1 MEFKADLHTHTTH
14 SDGWLSVE
22 SLLRRAILHK
32 LDVLAITDHDTVSG
46 YHEALERNSKYGL
59 RIIPGIELSAQY
71 LEYEVHVLGY
81 FFDTRNSRITEY
93 VETLRNDRYQR
104 CLRIVENLRGT
115 GVDITM
121 ADVEAECKGD
131 MFGRPHIAK
140 ALIKKKVA
148 RNFSHAFKDFLG
160 NNSVSYEK
168 KYYITPSDAV
178 ALIHQAGGI
187 AVLAHPG
194 YLDDSSLRTII
205 SENFDA
211 IEAIHPSHSLPQ
223 RQKFM
228 DLAKELGIPWTG
240 GSDFH
245 GDNATD
251 RGYIGQYYLSKQE
264 LAAVEAL
271 VRM

>member
-22 SLLRRAILHK
+22 SLLRRAILHRI
-32 LDVLAITDHDTVSG
+32 DALAITDHDTVSG
-46 YHEALERNSKYGL
+46 YHEALEKNTKYGIRL
-59 RIIPGIELSAQY
+59 IPGIELSAQY

-81 FFDTRNSRITEY
+81 FFDTRNKKITEY
-93 VETLRNDRYQR
+93 VETLRDDRYRR
-104 CLRIVENLRGT
+104 CERIVENLRGT

-121 ADVEAECKGD
+121 EDVKYECKGD

-140 ALIKKKVA
+140 ALIRKKIA
-148 RNFSHAFKDFLG
+148 RNFTHAFKDFLG

-168 KYYITPSDAV
+168 KYFITPSDAV
-178 ALIHQAGGI
+178 GLIHQAGGL

-194 YLDDSSLRTII
+194 YLDDSSLKII
-205 SENFDA
+205 LSDNFDA

-228 DLAKELGIPWTG
+228 EIAKQLGIPWTG

-245 GDNATD
+245 GDTATD
-251 RGYIGQYYLSKQE
+251 RGYIGSYYLSKQE

-271 VRM
+271 VRT

>member
-81 FFDTRNSRITEY
+81 FFDTRNPRITEY

-121 ADVEAECKGD
+121 SDVEAECKGD

-140 ALIKKKVA
+140 ALIRKKVA